1 VARSFIAKFEDRDVA
16 VEIEP
21 SGAGTWKVRVGGVE
35 HVLDA
40 RTLVETQLSLL
51 ESGRTHEVYLHRKGD
66 AFDCLVANQ
75 RYRFTLLSEQKARRL
90 AARGADDLGGR
101 REIKASMP
109 GKVVDVLVAPGDK
122 VEPKQGVLI
131 IEAMKMEN
139 EIKTPGAGEVKE
151 VRVKAG
157 QAVEAGE
164 LLLVIE

>member
-1 VARSFIAKFEDRDVA
+1 MARTFIAKFEDREVP

-21 SGAGTWKVRVGGVE
+21 ASGGSWKVKIGGVE

-40 RTLVETQLSLL
+40 RALAAAQVSLL
-51 ESGRTHEVYLHRKGD
+51 EAGKNHEVYLHRAGD

-75 RYRFTLLSEQKARRL
+75 RYKFTLLTEQKARRL
-90 AARGADDLGGR
+90 AARGAEELSGR

-109 GKVVDVLVAPGDK
+109 GKVVDILVKPGDK

-139 EIKTPGAGEVKE
+139 EIKSPGAGEVKE
-151 VRVKAG
+151 ISVKPG
-157 QAVEAGE
+157 QTVEAGE